1 LINVASGDWALGGN
15 VFRAAAEIVIS
26 AGGAI
31 PADTLGTAL
40 GVSCIGAISK
50 ETDAVLFNCG
60 PLVVNFEVCSS
71 VSNDLDLDVGHVGYG
86 VLTAWEIDLALN
98 FLIPRFL
105 NGGLGGDGSGFNL
118 LLESHEDLFPSFS
131 NFFVGLNVNLFT
143 ALGTFLT
150 SLQEFWVLTSNFS
163 HSVFSN
169 NFGMLS
175 KKWGVDL

>member
-1 LINVASGDWALGGN
+1 LINVTNGDWALGGN

-50 ETDAVLFNCG
+50 EFHAVIFDCG
-60 PLVVNFEVCSS
+60 PLGVNFEVCAS
-71 VSNDLDLDVGHVGYG
+71 VSNDLDLDVGHVIFG

-98 FLIPRFL
+98 FSIPRFL
-105 NGGLGGDGSGFNL
+105 NAGLGGDGSGFNL

-131 NFFVGLNVNLFT
+131 NFNVGLKVYLFT
-143 ALGTFLT
+143 ALGTLVT
-150 SLQEFWVLTSNFS
+150 SLHEFWVLTSNFL
-163 HSVFSN
+163 HSVCLN

-175 KKWGVDL
+175 KKWSVDL